1 MDIKKLLL
9 KDILAYLDVVD
20 TFYFNEEQR
29 IEIKDICFDSRR
41 VKEGSLFV
49 CLEGNSLDGH
59 DFAVEAVKKGAV
71 CVVASKKIK
80 LDKKVPLI
88 IVKDT
93 RKALS
98 VVSANFFSYP
108 CKELKIIGITG
119 TKGKTSTAFML
130 ASILKSAG
138 LKCGIIGT
146 LGIFVGDEFIK
157 TNNTTPESYCIQK
170 YLRLMVERDVKYAI
184 MEVSSIGLKNHR
196 VDNIF
201 FDSAVFTNFSFDH
214 IGGNEHKS
222 LEEYLES
229 KALLF
234 SRCKKAFINKDDEK
248 SSYIK
253 EKCKCEDVK
262 FFGINNKG
270 IDLFAYDIN
279 FLKEEDRFF
288 TSFFTGGIADLNVK
302 LSSFGKFNVY
312 NALAAILVAKDL
324 NIDEEFILNG
334 LKNFS
339 VRGRVESIDLPKK
352 LKFKVI
358 IDYAHTE
365 KSLESLLSSL
375 RECAPKRLVVVFG
388 AGGNR
393 SKEKRPAMGKV
404 CGNLA
409 DFSIITADNSRFEK
423 TLDIIR
429 DIEKGMKKTE
439 GKYLVIPERRE
450 AIKYALLNALEGDL
464 IVLAGK
470 GHETYEEIN
479 GEKIPFDERKI
490 VKEIVNKYF

>member
-1 MDIKKLLL
+1 MLL
-9 KDILAYLDVVD
+9 KDVLAYLDVVD
-20 TFYFNEEQR
+20 TFYFNKDQR
-29 IEIKDICFDSRR
+29 VEIKDICFDSKSVR
-41 VKEGSLFV
+41 EGSLFV
-49 CLEGNSLDGH
+49 CLKGCRCDGH

-71 CVVASKKIK
+71 CVIAAKKIDLSVK
-80 LDKKVPLI
+80 IPLI

-98 VVSANFFSYP
+98 IVSANFFSYP
-108 CKELKIIGITG
+108 YKELKVIGITG

-130 ASILKSAG
+130 ASVLKSAG
-138 LKCGIIGT
+138 LKCGVIGT
-146 LGIFVGDEFIK
+146 LGVFMEDKFIK

-170 YLRLMVERDVKYAI
+170 YLRLMVKRGIQYVI
-184 MEVSSIGLKNHR
+184 MEVSSIGLKTHR

-214 IGGNEHKS
+214 IGGNEHKN

-234 SRCKKAFINKDDEK
+234 SRCKKAFINKDDER

-262 FFGINNKG
+262 FFGINNKD
-270 IDLFAYDIN
+270 IDLFAYNIK
-279 FLKEEDRFF
+279 FLKEENKFY
-288 TSFFTGGIADLNVK
+288 TSFYTCGTLDLNVK

-312 NALAAILVAKDL
+312 NALAAILVAEDL
-324 NIDEEFILNG
+324 KIDKKFILDG

-339 VRGRVESIDLPKK
+339 VKGRVESIDLPKN

-365 KSLESLLSSL
+365 NSLESLLFAL
-375 RECAPKRLVVVFG
+375 KECAPKRLVVVFG

-404 CGNLA
+404 CGKLA
-409 DFSIITADNSRFEK
+409 DLSIITADNSRFEK
-423 TLDIIR
+423 TLDIIE
-429 DIEKGMKKTE
+429 DIEKGMKETK
-439 GKYLVIPERRE
+439 GKYIIIPERKE
-450 AIKYALLNALEGDL
+450 AIKYSLLNALEGDL

-470 GHETYEEIN
+470 GHETYEDIN

>member
-1 MDIKKLLL
+1 MLLE
-9 KDILAYLDVVD
+9 DILAYTDIVKTYSL
-20 TFYFNEEQR
+20 NEEQR

-49 CLEGNSLDGH
+49 CLEGSSLDGH

-98 VVSANFFSYP
+98 TVSANFFSYP

-138 LKCGIIGT
+138 LKCGVIGT

-157 TNNTTPESYCIQK
+157 TNNTTPESYYVQK
-170 YLRLMVERDVKYAI
+170 YLRIMANKGIEYAI

-214 IGGNEHKS
+214 VGSNEHKNI
-222 LEEYLES
+222 EEYLES

-248 SSYIK
+248 YSYIE
-253 EKCKCEDVK
+253 EKCKCKDVK

-270 IDLFAYDIN
+270 TDLFAYNIN

-302 LSSFGKFNVY
+302 LSSFRKFNVY
-312 NALAAILVAKDL
+312 NALAAILVAKGL
-324 NIDEEFILNG
+324 EIDKKFILDG

-339 VRGRVESIDLPKK
+339 VKGRVESIDLPRK

-358 IDYAHTE
+358 IDYAHTA

-375 RECAPKRLVVVFG
+375 IECDPKRLVVVFG

-409 DFSIITADNSRFEK
+409 ELSVITADNSRFEK
-423 TLDIIR
+423 TLDIIK
-429 DIEKGMKKTE
+429 DIEKGIKETG

-479 GEKIPFDERKI
+479 GKKIPFDERKI
-490 VKEIVNKYF
+490 VEEIINEYF